1 MLLRLSSK
9 ASCAF
14 RRGGVKDF
22 RVLVIGERD
31 FRWGNVQTSYKF

>member
-1 MLLRLSSK
+1 MLLKLSSK

-22 RVLVIGERD
+22 RVLVIGER
-31 FRWGNVQTSYKF
+31 GGL

>member
-1 MLLRLSSK
+1 MFLKLFSK

-22 RVLVIGERD
+22 RVLVIGER
-31 FRWGNVQTSYKF
+31 GL